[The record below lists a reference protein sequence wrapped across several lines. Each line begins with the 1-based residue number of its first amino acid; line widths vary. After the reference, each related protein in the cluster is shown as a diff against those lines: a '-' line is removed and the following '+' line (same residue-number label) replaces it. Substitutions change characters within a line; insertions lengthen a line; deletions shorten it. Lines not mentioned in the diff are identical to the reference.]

1 MKTLLVS
8 ASASEVRYVVR
19 ILQGTL
25 RIGVLEKTLIMGLAH
40 ALLITQA
47 LRGEFDPTIPLTSD
61 GGAEEGAE
69 RASEKIHVLKK
80 EEGES
85 SNKGKEKAKKKIFQN
100 IKRKKDE
107 QEEAKEEEEE
117 EDEFERK
124 PPSGTNREKEE
135 EREEEEA
142 ERGASEDEEEE
153 EEEEEEAEEMEEE
166 EEGEEGKTNTRGTGR
181 VGRFPSNDA
190 LKEAGEIVNRLFNE
204 MPSYDVVIPILLH
217 DSLQALRNRALLSP
231 GTIIITIFVSTR

>member
-25 RIGVLEKTLIMGLAH
+25 RIGVLEKTLIMGLAQ
-40 ALLITQA
+40 ALLITQS
-47 LRGEFDPTIPLTSD
+47 LRGEFDPTIPLGPD
-61 GGAEEGAE
+61 GGAEEGVE
-69 RASEKIHVLKK
+69 RALEQIHVLKK

-85 SNKGKEKAKKKIFQN
+85 SKGKEEAKKIAQHG
-100 IKRKKDE
+100 KRKKSE
-107 QEEAKEEEEE
+107 KEEKEEEEE

-153 EEEEEEAEEMEEE
+153 EEEEEEAEEMEEEEE

>member
-25 RIGVLEKTLIMGLAH
+25 RIGVLEKTLIMGLAQ
-40 ALLITQA
+40 ALLITQS
-47 LRGEFDPTIPLTSD
+47 LRGEFDPTIPLGPD
-61 GGAEEGAE
+61 GGAEEGVE
-69 RASEKIHVLKK
+69 RALEQIHVLKK

-85 SNKGKEKAKKKIFQN
+85 SKGKEEAKKIAQHG
-100 IKRKKDE
+100 KRKKSE
-107 QEEAKEEEEE
+107 KEEKEEEEE

-124 PPSGTNREKEE
+124 PPPATNREKEE
-135 EREEEEA
+135 EREEEEEE
-142 ERGASEDEEEE
+142 ERGTSEDEEERGTSEDE

-166 EEGEEGKTNTRGTGR
+166 EMEEEEEGKTNTRGTGS

-204 MPSYDVVIPILLH
+204 MPSYDVIIPILLQ

-231 GTIIITIFVSTR
+231 GT